1 MGIVYSKLHSFY
13 VCNNLTDLKRNFILN
28 VNDAKKSLNKLCLLS
43 KKVHGRRN
51 VNIKNKFSFVFT
63 LKDEGGWFGSYF
75 FILLCPCY
83 ALKGQRHKILESFLW
98 QKNNLHVSHRNGTA
112 TNVISDMPLNLRSD
126 KHHNATNVIHNNAT
140 NVIKWRHK
148 RHAFKPQKRHKRHN
162 ATNVISEI

>member
-1 MGIVYSKLHSFY
+1 MIGLPLSFFIISSKLHSFY

-28 VNDAKKSLNKLCLLS
+28 VNDAKKSLNKLCPLS

-63 LKDEGGWFGSYF
+63 LKDEGGWFGPYF

-126 KHHNATNVIHNNAT
+126 TNVIMQQT
-140 NVIKWRHK
+140 
-148 RHAFKPQKRHKRHN
+148 
-162 ATNVISEI
+162 S

>member
-1 MGIVYSKLHSFY
+1 MIGLPLSFFIISSKLHSFY

-28 VNDAKKSLNKLCLLS
+28 VNDAKKSLNKLCPLS

-63 LKDEGGWFGSYF
+63 LKDEGGWFGPYF
-75 FILLCPCY
+75 FIFLCPCY

-126 KHHNATNVIHNNAT
+126 K
-140 NVIKWRHK
+140 
-148 RHAFKPQKRHKRHN
+148 RHN
-162 ATNVISEI
+162 ATNVISDKRNNQKTL